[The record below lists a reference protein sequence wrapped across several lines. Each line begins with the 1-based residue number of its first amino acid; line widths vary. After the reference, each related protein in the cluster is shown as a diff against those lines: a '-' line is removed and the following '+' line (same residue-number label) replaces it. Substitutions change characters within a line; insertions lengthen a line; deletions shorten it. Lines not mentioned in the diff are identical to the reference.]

1 MRYEELRETLQ
12 ELLVDDRALRRQVLA
27 TITKLKSRLNKY
39 QDAAARLRTLL
50 KMSARLQ
57 ATENLSDELNLICQ
71 VIIDIR
77 AYRRAGITLLDDDLE
92 VLGYGWAGLS
102 HTEVSKLKSADP
114 LRPEERRR
122 IFDERFRIRNS
133 YFIPYPE
140 SEQIFEREVGVES
153 HHDVEEFVNWHPRD
167 LLFVPLYGPRGR
179 LVGTLSVDDP
189 FDGRRPTKRSLRVVE
204 LFANIAAATVASHRL
219 YLERE
224 AARRYL
230 TNLVDNSADIIVATD
245 AQGRIVVFN
254 HAAERILGYEA
265 DEIIGQPADKLYSRV
280 EDYRKI
286 IRALKEEGSISG
298 LRTVAQSKD
307 GEEIPISLS
316 ANVLLDD
323 EGALIGTE
331 GVSKDLREHLAMERK
346 LIAAEKQKT
355 LAQTAVG
362 VSHEINNP
370 LESVLSACSLALENL
385 ESDDFDPEL
394 LEDKLDI
401 ALQSAR
407 RISELVQDFNKL
419 AYGSGYRVRE
429 VAGEVTMVDFAGS
442 RERKEPA
449 GEYCPVPHKPRVL
462 IADDEPNIRQL
473 LGEYLTGEGF
483 YVETAADGQEVVEM
497 AAQDPPF
504 DVVVSDIMM
513 PKKTGYEVYAEVT
526 EKHPETRVILMTGFG
541 YDPTHSLLKA
551 RQDGLK
557 AVLFKPFE
565 PRVVRDKILEVL
577 GASGESA
584 AEDPPPGAKR
594 S

>member
-12 ELLVDDRALRRQVLA
+12 ELLADDRALRRRVLA

-57 ATENLSDELNLICQ
+57 ATENLSEELNLICQ

-77 AYRRAGITLLDDDLE
+77 AYRRAVITLLDDDLE
-92 VLGYGWAGLS
+92 VLGYGWSGLS
-102 HTEVSKLKSADP
+102 SAEVAKLKSAAP
-114 LRPEERRR
+114 LRPEERQR
-122 IFDERFRIRNS
+122 IFNERFRIRNS

-189 FDGRRPTKRSLRVVE
+189 FDGRRPTTRSLRVVE

-280 EDYRKI
+280 EDYRTI

-298 LRTVAQSKD
+298 LRTVARTRD

-323 EGALIGTE
+323 EGELIGTE

-394 LEDKLDI
+394 IADKLDI

-407 RISELVQDFNKL
+407 RISGLVQDFNKL

-449 GEYCPVPHKPRVL
+449 GEYCPVPHRPRVL

-497 AAQDPPF
+497 AAKDPPF

-584 AEDPPPGAKR
+584 ADDPPSGAKQ

>member
-12 ELLVDDRALRRQVLA
+12 ELLADDRALRRRVLA

-57 ATENLSDELNLICQ
+57 ATENLSEELNLICQ

-77 AYRRAGITLLDDDLE
+77 AYRRAVITLLDDDLE
-92 VLGYGWAGLS
+92 VLGYGWSGLS
-102 HTEVSKLKSADP
+102 SAEVAKLKSAAP
-114 LRPEERRR
+114 LRPEERQR
-122 IFDERFRIRNS
+122 IFNERFRIRNS

-189 FDGRRPTKRSLRVVE
+189 FDGRRPTTRSLRVVE

-280 EDYRKI
+280 EDYRTI

-298 LRTVAQSKD
+298 LRTVARTRD

-323 EGALIGTE
+323 EGELIGTE

-394 LEDKLDI
+394 IADKLDI

-449 GEYCPVPHKPRVL
+449 GEYCPVPHRPRVL

-577 GASGESA
+577 GASGQSA
-584 AEDPPPGAKR
+584 ADDPPSGAKQ